1 MSRFVRTGR
10 VVPRPAA
17 AALFARLRRR
27 GVRLA
32 FTNGCFDLL
41 HVGHVTLLE
50 KARALGDALVVGVN
64 SDRSVRRLKGAGRP
78 IVPLHERMELL
89 AGLRPVDYVVPFAED
104 TPARIIDEV
113 RPAVLVKGG
122 DYRASEIVGRATVEA
137 GGGRVVRVPLRK
149 GRSTSDLI
157 ARARLAVAD
166 ARAGRPRGA
175 VSGRP
180 RAARGRAAGRR
191 R

>member
-1 MSRFVRTGR
+1 MSRVVRTGR
-10 VVPRPAA
+10 IVPRPAA

-27 GVRLA
+27 GVRLV

-41 HVGHVTLLE
+41 HVGHITLLE
-50 KARALGDALVVGVN
+50 HARALGEALVVGVN

-78 IVPLHERMELL
+78 IVPLGERMEML
-89 AGLRPVDYVVPFAED
+89 AGFRSVDYVVPFAED

-113 RPAVLVKGG
+113 LPAVLVKGG
-122 DYRASEIVGRATVEA
+122 DYRTSDIVGRATVEA
-137 GGGRVVRVPLRK
+137 GGGRVVRVRLRP

-157 ARARLAVAD
+157 ARARLAI
-166 ARAGRPRGA
+166 AGTGA
-175 VSGRP
+175 ARP
-180 RAARGRAAGRR
+180 RAARGRATARGRAAGRR